1 MNVSMNVPLSE
12 LPSGAKTVVRRLNVG
27 SAANRRLASMG
38 VVVGSS
44 IEVLQNRRHGPMLI
58 LVRDTRLALGR
69 GEAGKIYVD
78 DQG

>member
-1 MNVSMNVPLSE
+1 MNVSIDVPLSK
-12 LPSGAKTVVRRLNVG
+12 LPSGAKTVVRRLDVG
-27 SAANRRLASMG
+27 STATRRLASMG

-69 GEAGKIYVD
+69 GEAGKIYVEPEA
-78 DQG
+78 